1 MMWGRSQARSLLG
14 GRRHGS
20 GSFMP
25 LCPKAHRSAPHNLRL
40 GMQAGGVT
48 IVIELPLEEQ
58 IPDTC
63 MQPPLPV
70 NLSEY
75 FISNSTQFDSKQYS
89 GQVAWGQSFKPISQF
104 VKAPSSD
111 LTKFSPAW
119 TWGPAPKPGLSFFL
133 KNNAYVA
140 N

>member
-40 GMQAGGVT
+40 GRQAGGVT

-63 MQPPLPV
+63 MQPPLLV

-75 FISNSTQFDSKQYS
+75 FISNFTQFDSK
-89 GQVAWGQSFKPISQF
+89 
-104 VKAPSSD
+104 
-111 LTKFSPAW
+111 
-119 TWGPAPKPGLSFFL
+119 
-133 KNNAYVA
+133 
-140 N
+140 